1 MAHTNIL
8 LLYVDQMRYDA
19 MGCAGNPV
27 IRTPALDQLA
37 AEGANFTRAVT
48 SVPVCV
54 AARHSLLTGHR
65 CATHG
70 RFANNK
76 PDPEPNLYTIP
87 QLLGSAGYLTRAIG
101 KMHWMPPRRHYGFQT
116 MELMEEIPT
125 HREEDDYL
133 MYLKEHGYGHVRQVH
148 GVRNLLYHQPQV
160 SVIPEEHHGSTWV
173 ADRTVAFLQA
183 NHHRPFFCWSSWIAP
198 HLPWNAPEPFASM
211 YPVDEVDAPY
221 AWDQDRE
228 TLAPS
233 LRANKTVADVEFAST
248 EHLKRIRALYYGNI
262 SLIDKGV
269 GRILRAL
276 DALGLSENTLVVF
289 ASDHGEMMGD
299 HGLFQKSKPYEAS
312 TRVPFL
318 MRLPGRVDPGSLPD
332 DRVSQVDLMPTFL
345 DAAGVTYP
353 GTPDLP
359 GDSLLGR
366 DGGGPR
372 AVRDEYVVEHGGGG
386 SRWWSL
392 LRGPWKYNYYM
403 QGGWEELFHL
413 GDDPRE
419 MTNLVLGG
427 GGDGDARRV
436 AAEMK
441 RDLTTWEREHGFAAS
456 FDTSGD
462 ADGELRATDPPANPS
477 LRPNSQFP
485 TWVDNLSPEE
495 KAAMESPGA
504 STLNAMRDEWTYEL
518 ADLNLSAHK
527 ESGGSLDGTAER
539 ALLDAL

>member
-27 IRTPALDQLA
+27 IRTPALDRLA
-37 AEGANFTRAVT
+37 GEGANFTRAVT

-70 RFANNK
+70 RFANNR

-101 KMHWMPPRRHYGFQT
+101 KMHWAPPRRHYGFQT
-116 MELMEEIPT
+116 MELMEEIPSR
-125 HREEDDYL
+125 REEDDYL
-133 MYLKEHGYGHVRQVH
+133 MYLKANGLGHVRQVH
-148 GVRNLLYHQPQV
+148 GVRNLLYHHPQV
-160 SVIPEEHHGSTWV
+160 SAIPEEHHGSTWV
-173 ADRTVAFLQA
+173 ADRTVEFLRA

-211 YPVDEVDAPY
+211 YPADEVDAPY

-233 LRANKTVADVEFAST
+233 LRANKATADVEFASM

-276 DALGLSENTLVVF
+276 DALGLAENTLVVF

-312 TRVPFL
+312 MRVPFL
-318 MRLPGRVDPGSLPD
+318 MRAPGRVQAGSTPD

-359 GDSLLGR
+359 GESLLSR
-366 DGGGPR
+366 DGGGPAAR
-372 AVRDEYVVEHGGGG
+372 RDEYVVEHGGGA
-386 SRWWSL
+386 SRWLSL
-392 LRGPWKYNYYM
+392 LRGPWKYNYYI
-403 QGGWEELFHL
+403 QGGWEELFNL
-413 GDDPRE
+413 EDDPRE

-427 GGDGDARRV
+427 ADAQARSV
-436 AAEMK
+436 ADEMK
-441 RDLTTWEREHGFAAS
+441 RDLAAWEREHGF
-456 FDTSGD
+456 DTSFD
-462 ADGELRATDPPANPS
+462 ADGELRATEAPTNRS

-495 KAAMESPGA
+495 NALMESPGE
-504 STLNAMRDEWTYEL
+504 SVLNAMRHEWTYDL
-518 ADLNLSAHK
+518 TDLNLRAYK
-527 ESGGSLDGTAER
+527 DAGGSLEGTEAQ
-539 ALLDAL
+539 ALLDRP